1 MDVKSLLFIFILLL
15 FTKLNGTDI
24 LDLRNAYLK
33 GGLTQP
39 NTIFQEVLTE
49 DEEILK
55 NLTLFEFHLDKNDL
69 QSAENYAS
77 VLLNFY
83 PISQI
88 INFRLG
94 EYHFLSKNYELAKE
108 YFEKCVSKD
117 SQFHE
122 ARKYLAKICLNLK
135 DYKTAYKHYNIL
147 SWFRPEKD
155 ILEKI
160 EYLSNHISYDCY
172 NIEPAKKYK
181 FAEIFISSF
190 TVDVPEIDV
199 GISTRDNGK
208 LLKIDCVRFFSKG
221 DFEIYN
227 DKMDRI
233 LECKGGENNEWTIV
247 YRAKLKK
254 FGVISPPLK
263 REYRINS
270 KFISIEPKFS
280 SNTFL
285 ITEYKWFKNQ
295 FPQNVEYR
303 GKIVIK
309 HLKDQIVMINRIKLD
324 EYLYSVVA
332 KEIGADKPQE
342 ALKTQAV
349 VARTLALYRAQ
360 NKAHKYFDVC
370 KGQHC
375 QVYGGIRCEKENIIN
390 AVNETLG
397 EVVVNNSGKLINIF
411 FQANCGGI
419 FSNHFFNK
427 NNIKPDFSSDFG
439 EIDMSKDTQ
448 KLISWYLFPPD
459 LYCKPSDLIHPGFSR
474 WLRVVKKNELSKYLN
489 EKYRIGN
496 LKDIKIIERKS
507 NGYITKLKLVGTKE
521 SVTLKY
527 EHLIR
532 GITPLGNLRSSSFYL
547 EYNKNNNVYYFWGAG
562 WGHGVGMC
570 QSGVSNLAQQ
580 GENYVDIIKHYYPN
594 TEVKKIY

>member
-1 MDVKSLLFIFILLL
+1 MNYIINFCIFILL
-15 FTKLNGTDI
+15 FFSELNGTGI
-24 LDLRNAYLK
+24 LEFRQVYLEGK
-33 GGLTQP
+33 LKQP
-39 NTIFQEVLTE
+39 PIFFQENLDE
-49 DEEILK
+49 DEKILK
-55 NLTLFEFHLDKNDL
+55 DLTLFEFYLDKNDI
-69 QSAENYAS
+69 QTAENYALA
-77 VLLNFY
+77 LLDFY
-83 PISQI
+83 PISQLV
-88 INFRLG
+88 NCRLG
-94 EYHFLSKNYELAKE
+94 EHYFLLQNYEKAKE
-108 YFEKCVSKD
+108 YFIKCVNND

-122 ARKYLAKICLNLK
+122 ARRYLAKICLNLK
-135 DYKTAYKHYNIL
+135 DYKTAYKNYNIL
-147 SWFRPEKD
+147 SWFRPDKD
-155 ILEKI
+155 VLKKI
-160 EYLSNHISYDCY
+160 EYLSNHINCAYQ
-172 NIEPAKKYK
+172 IESSKKNK
-181 FAEIFISSF
+181 FSEVFISSF
-190 TVDVPEIDV
+190 EVAVPEINV
-199 GISTRDNGK
+199 GVSTHDNGK
-208 LLKIDCVRFFSKG
+208 ILQIDCIRFFSKC

-227 DKMDRI
+227 DKEEKV
-233 LECKGGENNEWTIV
+233 LECEGGENNEWTVV
-247 YRAKLKK
+247 YRTKLRK
-254 FGVISPPLK
+254 FGIISPPLK
-263 REYRINS
+263 KEYRINS
-270 KFISIEPKFS
+270 KFIIIEPKIS

-303 GKIVIK
+303 GKIVIR
-309 HLKDQIVMINRIKLD
+309 HLKDQIVVINRVKLD

-349 VARTLALYRAQ
+349 VARTLVLYRAQ

-375 QVYGGIRCEKENIIN
+375 QVYDGIKCEKENIIN

-397 EVVVNNSGKLINIF
+397 EVVINNGKLINIF

-419 FSNHFFNK
+419 FSHHFFDK
-427 NNIKPDFSSDFG
+427 NSIKPDFSYDYE
-439 EIDMSKDTQ
+439 EIDMSKDTK

-474 WLRVVKKNELSKYLN
+474 WLRVVRKDELSKYLN

-507 NGYITKLKLVGTKE
+507 NGYITKLKLVGTKK
-521 SVTLKY
+521 SATLKY

-532 GITPLGNLRSSSFYL
+532 GITPLGNLRSASFYL
-547 EYNKNNNVYYFWGAG
+547 EYNKNDNVYYFWGAG

-580 GENYVDIIKHYYPN
+580 GKNYVDIIKHYYPN
-594 TEVKKIY
+594 TEIKKIY